1 MKTLDE
7 VIRAVQ
13 HCGLVSNFDENHE
26 YDGGCPYEDCSVCE
40 KKRMLGKDI
49 IHYLMEYREITDVCH
64 KHGITS
70 VWGHLLPDPD
80 KTDKS
85 KKLNFD
91 NAYDNDPLTWQE
103 LKQMEGKPV
112 WVEYG
117 IDFQAKHWIILP
129 EMACSYRHD
138 RYSRDSFCLGVV
150 RFYKDDIGKE
160 WQAYRK
166 ERTDA

>member
-7 VIRAVQ
+7 VIAMIERHMHLYCAAQ
-13 HCGLVSNFDENHE
+13 
-26 YDGGCPYEDCSVCE
+26 YDGPCLY
-40 KKRMLGKDI
+40 
-49 IHYLMEYREITDVCH
+49 YLKEYRDAKDTLEREKDRYQEAVKNCEEAVNKYIRATRDHDMRSMDTLWEVV
-64 KHGITS
+64 KEE
-70 VWGHLLPDPD
+70 
-80 KTDKS
+80 
-85 KKLNFD
+85 NR
-91 NAYDNDPLTWQE
+91 NEPLTWDE

-150 RFYKDDIGKE
+150 CFYKDDIGKE

-166 ERTDA
+166 ERE